1 MSKRGLYLSE
11 PYRRL
16 LERCIHTWAAGPE
29 DKKVYDEA
37 LQVIDKVS
45 AAATAA
51 GLEIRAAR
59 MEG

>member
-1 MSKRGLYLSE
+1 M
-11 PYRRL
+11 
-16 LERCIHTWAAGPE
+16 AAGPG

-37 LQVIDKVS
+37 LQVIDKVR